1 MFEVLRDFCLEL
13 NSREIPHDI
22 RKIIEFQI
30 RSVRA
35 SLNHG
40 RKYLKEKGI
49 LEEFERNAEMLG
61 FSDPIRSIFIN
72 TSASVIFDWD
82 DYLFAGHTG
91 HSSVITAIELTA
103 KKEKSVENEKFL
115 KAIWIGNEI
124 GGRFGIATLLGPLNG
139 QMMTYLHG
147 IISSAITSYLIFGP
161 EKIPERILNYISNPN
176 FISFSGFMGGDTKIF
191 TTSTPT
197 ISGII
202 SALLEIKPRDST
214 LDDFLSIFSFGKNEH
229 KVLEKIFSPDFF
241 VTRTLMI
248 KKYPACAYVLPQIEC
263 AISIKKEIEEIC
275 DVFDPKRIERIEVE
289 YSIIPFVLDRISGKF
304 SDFTNHVWSEFS
316 SYTSLAFALLSPSS
330 TFFPTP
336 QELGEKKHE
345 ILSLVSKMEMKHNI
359 SYTIDTIKNVV
370 EHFGFL
376 ADNLPSLFTLPMR
389 NTPISQIPKS
399 EVMKTALTLST
410 KVLPLI
416 LSKSKKME
424 RKQPDEFTFKFPAKV
439 RISYDGEE
447 FEEKRETHMSPARAD
462 EIADVISF
470 KENAVK
476 K

>member
-1 MFEVLRDFCLEL
+1 MFEVLRDFCLEIS
-13 NSREIPHDI
+13 SREVPPDI
-22 RKIIEFQI
+22 RRIIEFQI
-30 RSVRA
+30 RSVKA

-40 RKYLKEKGI
+40 KKYLREKGT

-91 HSSVITAIELTA
+91 HSSVITAMELTA
-103 KKEKSVENEKFL
+103 KKEESMENERSL

-147 IISSAITSYLIFGP
+147 IISSAITSYLLFGP

-191 TTSTPT
+191 TTSIPT

-202 SALLEIKPRDST
+202 SALLEVKAKDST
-214 LDDFLSIFSFGKNEH
+214 LDDFLSIFSFGKNEL

-263 AISIKKEIEEIC
+263 AISIKKKVEEIC
-275 DVFDPKRIERIEVE
+275 EVFDPKRIQKIEVE

-304 SDFTNHVWSEFS
+304 SDFSNHVWSEFS
-316 SYTSLAFALLSPSS
+316 SYTSLALALLSPSS
-330 TFFPTP
+330 SFFPNP
-336 QELGEKKHE
+336 HELSKKKHE
-345 ILSLVSKMEMKHNI
+345 ILSLVSKMEMKHNV
-359 SYTIDTIKNVV
+359 SYTTDIIKNVL

-376 ADNLPSLFTLPMR
+376 VDNLPSLFSLPIR
-389 NTPISQIPKS
+389 RTPISGIARNDL
-399 EVMKTALTLST
+399 VKTTLALLPRILPFAISKNK
-410 KVLPLI
+410 KV
-416 LSKSKKME
+416 E
-424 RKQPDEFTFKFPAKV
+424 EKQPDEFTFKFPAKV
-439 RISYDGEE
+439 RILYDGKE
-447 FEEKRETHMSPARAD
+447 FEEKRETHMSPARSD
-462 EIADVISF
+462 EVADVVSF
-470 KENAVK
+470 KESS
-476 K
+476 